1 MYVRVFS
8 NILDSSLMDTSLEA
22 RWLFIA
28 MLIIGDEGRDGVI
41 DMPIKRLA
49 ERASLTVEQT
59 RRGLEDLMAPD
70 NESSSRAQDG
80 RRIINLHEDQ
90 PERGW
95 VIVNW
100 HVYKEIAREE
110 ARKSQSR
117 KDSAAYRERLKEI
130 ESSSGKRQVPVR

>member
-8 NILDSSLMDTSLEA
+8 NILDSSLMDAGLEA

-59 RRGLEDLMAPD
+59 RKGLEELMAPD
-70 NESSSRAQDG
+70 PESSSRAEGG

-100 HVYKEIAREE
+100 HAYKEIAREE
-110 ARKSQSR
+110 ARKAQAR

-130 ESSSGKRQVPVR
+130 ASSGKRQDTVR